1 MIAYLYFRLCEYFK
15 TGDLNFQRNNA
26 LIATSGLI
34 LINLGTLLFFINNIF
49 YHKQSLLDTILSGN
63 GFLDKF
69 VILPLA
75 MSPIFLFVYWLVR
88 KKQKN
93 KIESFRSEP
102 SEIRK
107 KKGLMV
113 VLYIIITIVLFL
125 LSIFSAL
132 FIHWQI

>member
-132 FIHWQI
+132 FIH

>member
-1 MIAYLYFRLCEYFK
+1 MIAYLFFRLCEYFK

-132 FIHWQI
+132 FIH